1 MENNQG
7 YVPRNYNNYNNYQR
21 PNRKYANYGKNN
33 YKKRYQKKNNNSTWD
48 NVASIASTALK
59 TAKWVAGLVNAEF
72 KYYDVSPSL
81 PIASTYNGYITGP
94 LCAPPQGTDV
104 ESRTGDSIK
113 MVNMTLRMVI
123 NYNGANYENVRVIVF
138 LDKENSITNVND
150 YLDTIGTS
158 TAVLSPKNQ
167 INQYD
172 SKTIMDE
179 TFAIN
184 VNNPQAIIKKVF
196 KLDIHEHFQASTTTV
211 KNNAIKMIVIGQQAS
226 GGASFQYFSKIT
238 YLDN

>member
-1 MENNQG
+1 
-7 YVPRNYNNYNNYQR
+7 
-21 PNRKYANYGKNN
+21 
-33 YKKRYQKKNNNSTWD
+33 
-48 NVASIASTALK
+48 
-59 TAKWVAGLVNAEF
+59 
-72 KYYDVSPSL
+72 
-81 PIASTYNGYITGP
+81 
-94 LCAPPQGTDV
+94 
-104 ESRTGDSIK
+104 

-123 NYNGANYENVRVIVF
+123 NYNGTNYENIRVIVF
-138 LDKENSITNVND
+138 LDKENSITNVSD

-196 KLDIHEHFQASTTTV
+196 KLDIHEHFSASTTTV
-211 KNNAIKMIVIGQQAS
+211 KNNAIKMIVVGQQAS
-226 GGASFQYFSKIT
+226 SGSSFQYFSKIT